1 MTLKEQIAADL
12 ANVILNPD
20 EFAETTVYTPKNGT
34 AKTILAVW
42 EYNDFGAEFQTPGES
57 WKKHGTVTLAR
68 SDIADPENGDT
79 ISNRDGEIFEV
90 QSLEGR
96 SSAANIITVI
106 QSVRKTVGHI
116 RGKG

>member
-1 MTLKEQIAADL
+1 MTFKEQIAADL

-20 EFAETTVYTPKNGT
+20 EFAETTVYTSKGGT
-34 AKTILAVW
+34 AKIILAVW
-42 EYNDFGAEFQTPGES
+42 EYDNFGAEFQTPGES

-68 SDIADPENGDT
+68 TDIADPENGDM
-79 ISNRDGEIFEV
+79 ISNAAGEIFEV

-106 QSVRKTVGHI
+106 QSARKTVGHI
-116 RGKG
+116 RGK